1 MYKRVQGTKF
11 NVNPLSFYDGHK
23 SKFSWISALS
33 LRWVCVP
40 PISVPF
46 ERIVSF
52 AGHIISQEHV
62 RLEPEKADM
71 LIFWHK
77 NADWLTERLKYQF
90 VYMFVVSL
98 MTLNFIFYICKHCF
112 YHHLPSFVRQP
123 KLVVTCELVI
133 NFVSSQISLRINL
146 FVCWC
151 FIKRFKHKHSL

>member
-1 MYKRVQGTKF
+1 MLHNSPRCTIEELFCEVEDSVLITGCEVPLTPDMVAQEKIEMYKRVQGTKF

-77 NADWLTERLKYQF
+77 NAD
-90 VYMFVVSL
+90 
-98 MTLNFIFYICKHCF
+98 
-112 YHHLPSFVRQP
+112 
-123 KLVVTCELVI
+123 
-133 NFVSSQISLRINL
+133 
-146 FVCWC
+146 
-151 FIKRFKHKHSL
+151 